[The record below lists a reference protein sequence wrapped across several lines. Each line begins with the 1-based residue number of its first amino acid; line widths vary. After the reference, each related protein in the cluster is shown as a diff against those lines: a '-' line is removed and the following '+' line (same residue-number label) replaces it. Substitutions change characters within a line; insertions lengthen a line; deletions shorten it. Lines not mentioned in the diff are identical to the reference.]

1 MIQEEIK
8 VRVLR
13 PTEGHKLTQATEV
26 AIEKRVIS
34 DKVFL
39 GVNDCPEN
47 WKEITDAEAE
57 AVKAEQEA
65 EATKPDRQNVNG

>member
-13 PTEGHKLTQATEV
+13 PSEGHKLTQAAEV
-26 AIEKRVIS
+26 AIEERVIS
-34 DKVFL
+34 DRVFL

-57 AVKAEQEA
+57 EVKARQDA
-65 EATKPDRQNVNG
+65 ETAKAGLQDANG